1 MWKQLTSTGNDIKLF
16 VALNDGLGL
25 LFTIGN
31 KFNQAALHILSWF
44 RAENLKVSVKLPDVV
59 NASGISPLFPWLF
72 ALINNCHGK
81 TWSSERN
88 LAFVSLI
95 LEAFVYTQVES
106 FFVFFSSMQFF
117 KEHQDSIMTFTNS
130 K

>member
-16 VALNDGLGL
+16 VAVNDGLGL

-44 RAENLKVSVKLPDVV
+44 HAENLKVSVKLPDVV